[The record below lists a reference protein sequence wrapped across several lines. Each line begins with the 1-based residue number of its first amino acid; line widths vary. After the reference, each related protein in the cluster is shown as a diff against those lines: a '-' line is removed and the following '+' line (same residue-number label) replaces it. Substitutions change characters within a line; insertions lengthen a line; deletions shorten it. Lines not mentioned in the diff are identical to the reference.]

1 MSIEAVANPSSVTH
15 LGQGVTYFFRVT
27 NTGNTTLNGI
37 TVSYVYTS
45 PSTTDTVTSVTC
57 FQTSISPGNSATCL
71 TTTSHIVTQTDIKNG
86 KINLTA
92 TATGV
97 TPTGTH
103 ITSTPVNLSIPVSH
117 PPALSVNTL
126 VTGRSFPPAI
136 SASGQEINYSFVVE
150 NISATVLAN
159 VALTGAFITPSTA
172 DHLGAILCPAITL
185 TPNDSVTCTAAPY
198 VVTQT
203 DINIGT
209 IALSATATATNSQG
223 VPVTPVTEETSLPTV
238 DTPALSI
245 TSTAAPTKVSGSGQK
260 IDYSFVVKN
269 TGNVTVTKVTV
280 TPTFT
285 SPSTADHPITATCP
299 TTTLTPGASVTCT
312 ASYVTTQT
320 DVNNGSID
328 LSATAGGVDPTGG
341 TVTSSPSVVSV
352 PVAPPPSS
360 RLLTIAP
367 EATTTNMPFYIDG
380 QIATIKAA
388 GQQIKYDF
396 KITNLYTVSMRTV
409 SMSATFDAPFTADH
423 LGLISCPTTTLTP
436 GASMTCTASYVVTQA
451 DMNTE
456 DPTPVRLIVLSD
468 TAIGITPQ
476 GPVAS
481 TPNTIYESRV
491 AVRVFSLPAISV
503 VAQATTNKVTVAGQR
518 IVYSFVVTNR
528 GNIAVN
534 RVAVTPTFT
543 SPSTADR
550 PITAIC
556 PAATITPGASVTCTA
571 SYVTTQ
577 TDMNNGIV
585 SLSATASADLIG
597 TPNYYTGLS
606 SLVTSPVSTNVI
618 ALTQHGALALAPP
631 SASPRITDAGQS
643 VQPKFIAANTGN
655 VTVTYPKV
663 SENVINQPSPVHIG
677 SGQCASVILQPTSAT
692 TCTPLSYTVT
702 QAEMNSGTVLISA
715 QATGKTEKGSV
726 TSPTIE
732 VAYPVT
738 QSPALSITSTAAPTK
753 VSGSGQKIDYSFV
766 VKNTGNVTV
775 TKVAVTPTF
784 TSPSTA
790 DHPITAT
797 CPTTTLTPGASVTC
811 TASYVTTQTDVNNGS
826 IDISATAGGV
836 DPTRGT
842 VTSSPSVVSVP
853 VTQAITPVPSGRTT
867 HTNIVTGGGLPESPH
882 PFWSGFLIAY
892 LGLTMIILAIAL
904 LVRAR
909 CKFHVGRDNLQS
921 PGG

>member
-269 TGNVTVTKVTV
+269 TGNVTVTKV
-280 TPTFT
+280 
-285 SPSTADHPITATCP
+285 
-299 TTTLTPGASVTCT
+299 
-312 ASYVTTQT
+312 
-320 DVNNGSID
+320 
-328 LSATAGGVDPTGG
+328 
-341 TVTSSPSVVSV
+341 
-352 PVAPPPSS
+352 
-360 RLLTIAP
+360 
-367 EATTTNMPFYIDG
+367 
-380 QIATIKAA
+380 
-388 GQQIKYDF
+388 
-396 KITNLYTVSMRTV
+396 
-409 SMSATFDAPFTADH
+409 
-423 LGLISCPTTTLTP
+423 
-436 GASMTCTASYVVTQA
+436 
-451 DMNTE
+451 
-456 DPTPVRLIVLSD
+456 
-468 TAIGITPQ
+468 
-476 GPVAS
+476 
-481 TPNTIYESRV
+481 
-491 AVRVFSLPAISV
+491 
-503 VAQATTNKVTVAGQR
+503 
-518 IVYSFVVTNR
+518 
-528 GNIAVN
+528 
-534 RVAVTPTFT
+534 
-543 SPSTADR
+543 
-550 PITAIC
+550 
-556 PAATITPGASVTCTA
+556 
-571 SYVTTQ
+571 
-577 TDMNNGIV
+577 
-585 SLSATASADLIG
+585 
-597 TPNYYTGLS
+597 
-606 SLVTSPVSTNVI
+606 
-618 ALTQHGALALAPP
+618 
-631 SASPRITDAGQS
+631 
-643 VQPKFIAANTGN
+643 
-655 VTVTYPKV
+655 
-663 SENVINQPSPVHIG
+663 
-677 SGQCASVILQPTSAT
+677 
-692 TCTPLSYTVT
+692 
-702 QAEMNSGTVLISA
+702 
-715 QATGKTEKGSV
+715 
-726 TSPTIE
+726 
-732 VAYPVT
+732 
-738 QSPALSITSTAAPTK
+738 
-753 VSGSGQKIDYSFV
+753 
-766 VKNTGNVTV
+766 
-775 TKVAVTPTF
+775 AVTPTF